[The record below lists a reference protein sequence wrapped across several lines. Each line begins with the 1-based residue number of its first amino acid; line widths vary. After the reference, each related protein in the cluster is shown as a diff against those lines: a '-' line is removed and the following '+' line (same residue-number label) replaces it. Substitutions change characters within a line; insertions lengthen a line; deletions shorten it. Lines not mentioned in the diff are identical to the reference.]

1 MTDERGRG
9 IFTPK
14 DREFLRGDVDY
25 AHRQRK
31 YRREKNIPQRFREA
45 ILDLSMLLDGYGAE
59 LIDEALDD
67 IDDKELQRAA
77 AFLYGLTSR
86 NEDDVEIVVEKHITP
101 PTGGDNIEY
110 ETRIK
115 TDD

>member
-25 AHRQRK
+25 AHRQKK

-77 AFLYGLTSR
+77 AFLYGLTAR
-86 NEDDVEIVVEKHITP
+86 NEDDVEIVVEKHITLSAE
-101 PTGGDNIEY
+101 GGNIEMG
-110 ETRIK
+110 IK